1 VLRLSK
7 KKKKNRGENKEN
19 QAYTPAAE
27 GNPKLTGPNRP
38 ST

>member
-1 VLRLSK
+1 MA
-7 KKKKNRGENKEN
+7 KNRNRKQEKKES
-19 QAYTPAAE
+19 QPKKAAE